1 MNNYAVIIN
10 STFEYAVEKNYTEK
24 TDNANKKTVYMNYAD
39 CFWTFKFIT
48 IKKCDLNDQY
58 DVIFY

>member
-39 CFWTFKFIT
+39 CF
-48 IKKCDLNDQY
+48 
-58 DVIFY
+58 